1 MSSSAQGS
9 SGSFDFIPQTPL
21 GPSGCTRSKQKIIG
35 ESVERE
41 REREKS
47 KASFLL
53 LSFILQ

>member
-21 GPSGCTRSKQKIIG
+21 GPSGRTRSKQKIIG

-41 REREKS
+41 REKS
-47 KASFLL
+47 KACFLL